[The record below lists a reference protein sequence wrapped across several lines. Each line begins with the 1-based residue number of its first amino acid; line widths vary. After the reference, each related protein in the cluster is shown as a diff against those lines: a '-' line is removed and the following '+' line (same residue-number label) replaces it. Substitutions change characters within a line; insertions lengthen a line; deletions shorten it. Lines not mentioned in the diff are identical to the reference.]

1 MIVEPEFERAL
12 ARASIRA
19 ITKAE
24 REDPLRGGDQTAVMY
39 GPLIG
44 EIADEADLSVPQ
56 TRRRLI
62 AMHAEGKVIRDDRRG
77 GSTAWWP
84 VGLADTQRQPV
95 TPPPAAPVSA
105 PALPPRQTLTPRR
118 QHWADVLGVPRDCST
133 SEALPAIA
141 AARAGLDPTH
151 PDYPAQRQLVHDA
164 VDACC
169 REHDI
174 QITE

>member
-19 ITKAE
+19 IDKAQ
-24 REDPLRGGDQTAVMY
+24 RHDPLRAGDTSAVMY

-62 AMHAEGKVIRDDRRG
+62 AMHADGKVIRDDRRG

-95 TPPPAAPVSA
+95 AAPVATPVSPVA
-105 PALPPRQTLTPRR
+105 VPPRQTLTPRR

-133 SEALPAIA
+133 SEARPAIRA
-141 AARAGLDPTH
+141 ALDGLDPTH

-169 REHDI
+169 REHEI

>member
-19 ITKAE
+19 IDKAQ
-24 REDPLRGGDQTAVMY
+24 RYDPLRGGDQTAVQY
-39 GPLIG
+39 GAMIG

-56 TRRRLI
+56 TRRRLQ
-62 AMHAEGKVIRDDRRG
+62 ALQAAGKVIRDDTRG

-84 VGLADTQRQPV
+84 VGLAEAQRQPV
-95 TPPPAAPVSA
+95 AAAAAPPVSSV
-105 PALPPRQTLTPRR
+105 PVPPRQTLTPRR

-133 SEALPAIA
+133 SEARPAIA
-141 AARAGLDPTH
+141 KALADLDPAH

-174 QITE
+174 QIEE

>member
-19 ITKAE
+19 IDKAQ
-24 REDPLRGGDQTAVMY
+24 RHDPLRAGDTSAVMY
-39 GPLIG
+39 GPLID
-44 EIADEADLSVPQ
+44 EIADEADMSVPQ
-56 TRRRLI
+56 TRRRLQ
-62 AMHAEGKVIRDDRRG
+62 ALQQAGKVIRDDRRG

-84 VGLADTQRQPV
+84 VGLAETQRQPV
-95 TPPPAAPVSA
+95 TPPPAASVSA
-105 PALPPRQTLTPRR
+105 PALTPRQTLTPRR
-118 QHWADVLGVPRDCST
+118 QHWSDVLGVPRNCST
-133 SEALPAIA
+133 SEARPAIRA
-141 AARAGLDPTH
+141 ALEGLDPTH

-169 REHDI
+169 LEHHI